1 MSVLYPLRFHPVL
14 RRYLWGGRR
23 LSTLG
28 KTLGPENDY
37 AESWE
42 IVDHGADQSV
52 VAHGALAG
60 HTLGELASHYPDE
73 LFGRDGSPTSFPLL
87 FKFLDAND
95 RLSIQVH
102 PDDARA
108 AKLVPP
114 DRGKTEAWVI
124 LEAAPDSYLYAGL
137 RPGVD
142 ADTLRREIPR
152 RTCELCIER
161 IEPRVGDCFF
171 LPAGVVHALG
181 PGLLVAE
188 IQQASDTTYRI
199 YDWSRVGPDGK
210 PRKLHIDEAIEAID
224 YQYGPV
230 TAQQPAAAGNP
241 HAERLVACDQF
252 VLDRWTVSGEER
264 VGGDDR
270 FHILAVIEG
279 SLAIDGDPAAVPLER
294 GGVALLPA
302 GLGPVGVKA
311 SPRAIFLDAY
321 LP

>member
-1 MSVLYPLRFHPVL
+1 M
-14 RRYLWGGRR
+14 
-23 LSTLG
+23 
-28 KTLGPENDY
+28 
-37 AESWE
+37 
-42 IVDHGADQSV
+42 
-52 VAHGALAG
+52 
-60 HTLGELASHYPDE
+60 
-73 LFGRDGSPTSFPLL
+73 
-87 FKFLDAND
+87 
-95 RLSIQVH
+95 
-102 PDDARA
+102 
-108 AKLVPP
+108 
-114 DRGKTEAWVI
+114 
-124 LEAAPDSYLYAGL
+124 
-137 RPGVD
+137 D

-199 YDWSRVGPDGK
+199 YDWSRIGPDGK
-210 PRKLHIDEAIEAID
+210 PRKLHVDAALEAID

-230 TAQQPAAAGNP
+230 TAQRPATAGNP

-252 VLDRWTVSGEER
+252 VLDRWTISGEER

-294 GGVALLPA
+294 GGVVLLPA

-311 SPRAIFLDAY
+311 SPRAVFLDAY